1 MGNSRSYLLTSFAA
15 LGAAAVVFAF
25 LPGAW
30 PNPLPQGPLETEGGV
45 LRLWAAA
52 AEVDAACQRG
62 DVAAFDAMVTPA
74 HRDRLQRQLAAVD
87 RSLDAEALRSF
98 SLDRERAYSELLV
111 QPLLAGEV
119 HGPRAVVAVQRA
131 NKDGAQLLA
140 FVWDG
145 HVWRLDDSFHEV
157 AVRTPANARAAVA
170 DAVGSRRR

>member
-1 MGNSRSYLLTSFAA
+1 MGTSRSYLFTA
-15 LGAAAVVFAF
+15 LLAVGSAAVVFAF

-30 PNPLPQGPLETEGGV
+30 PNPLPQGPLESEGSL

-52 AEVDAACQRG
+52 AEVDAACHRG
-62 DVAAFDAMVTPA
+62 DVAAFDAVVTPA
-74 HRDRLQRQLAAVD
+74 HRERLQRQLAAVD

-98 SLDRERAYSELLV
+98 SLDRDRAYSEQLV

-119 HGPRAVVAVQRA
+119 RGQRAVVAVQRA
-131 NKDGAQLLA
+131 KKDGAQLLA

-145 HVWRLDDSFHEV
+145 HVWRLDGSYHEA

-170 DAVGSRRR
+170 DAVGSRQR